1 MLHPDSRGHLALA
14 SDDPYQAIRIH
25 QNFFSAPRDME
36 VLLEGLDIVR
46 SVMTQPAL
54 DPHRGKENNT
64 GADVTSREGLEAH
77 IRESSVTVHH
87 PLGTCRMG
95 VDEMAVVDGDL
106 NVRGIDG
113 LRVVDAS
120 VMPDMTSGNINAPVI
135 MIAEKPL
142 TLLKECPSR
151 YGPYACRKDHR
162 PRLWQSQCNAG
173 GHRHLPGGPGH
184 DPRQRRPPPRQ
195 TADGGAR
202 GGSAGSPKVVLV
214 SDHFSPCTDAESA
227 NILKVTR
234 EWAAE
239 NGVINFYDQQGIC
252 HVVTPERGHLR
263 PGMFAVGGDS
273 HSPDRRGVRRLH
285 VWHRGHGHAWRT
297 GYRRDLGQST
307 RDNPDQLVRRT
318 PPGCISKGYGAQNVR
333 RSRHGR
339 GKIPGN
345 PVHRRDH
352 HGAGHIRAYDDLQHG
367 SRAGAQAGLIE
378 PDAKTA
384 AYIEDA
390 GSDPG
395 DWEQF
400 RGDDGAR
407 VAATHNFDAGALT
420 LQVAAP
426 HSPAN
431 ATDIAN
437 MEKVEIDQFYIGACT
452 GAKLN
457 DLKMAADVL
466 INKKVGPGKRL
477 TVAPASAR
485 ILTQATKLGIV
496 ETLLDAGA
504 NLLYGL
510 WRLCGLW
517 RWRAGRG

>member
-1 MLHPDSRGHLALA
+1 MDHTLAEKIIARA
-14 SDDPYQAIRIH
+14 SGKASVTP
-25 QNFFSAPRDME
+25 
-36 VLLEGLDIVR
+36 GDIV
-46 SVMTQPAL
+46 
-54 DPHRGKENNT
+54 
-64 GADVTSREGLEAH
+64 
-77 IRESSVTVHH
+77 
-87 PLGTCRMG
+87 TCQ
-95 VDEMAVVDGDL
+95 VDLA
-106 NVRGIDG
+106 
-113 LRVVDAS
+113 
-120 VMPDMTSGNINAPVI
+120 
-135 MIAEKPL
+135 MIHD
-142 TLLKECPSR
+142 S
-151 YGPYACRKDHR
+151 
-162 PRLWQSQCNAG
+162 
-173 GHRHLPGGPGH
+173 GGPRRVKPQMEELGAGLW
-184 DPRQRRPPPRQ
+184 DP
-195 TADGGAR
+195 
-202 GGSAGSPKVVLV
+202 SKVVLV

-227 NILKVTR
+227 NILKITR

-273 HSPDRRGVRRLH
+273 HSPTGGAFGAYMFGIGATDMLGVL
-285 VWHRGHGHAWRT
+285 VT
-297 GYRRDLGQST
+297 GETWVRVPETIQINWSGELRPAVSAKDMALKMCGDLGM
-307 RDNPDQLVRRT
+307 DV
-318 PPGCISKGYGAQNVR
+318 
-333 RSRHGR
+333 GR
-339 GKIPGN
+339 YQAIQYTGETITALDIFERMTICN
-345 PVHRRDH
+345 M
-352 HGAGHIRAYDDLQHG
+352 AAEL
-367 SRAGAQAGLIE
+367 GAQAGLIE

-420 LQVAAP
+420 PQVAAP

-466 INKKVGPGKRL
+466 TNKKVGPGKRL

-504 NLLYGL
+504 NLLPPGCGACAGYGVGVL
-510 WRLCGLW
+510 AEDEVCLASTARNFK
-517 RWRAGRG
+517 GRMGASSSEVYLASPYTVAASAVGGRITDPREVLVP

>member
-1 MLHPDSRGHLALA
+1 MDHTLAEKIIARA
-14 SDDPYQAIRIH
+14 SGKASVTP
-25 QNFFSAPRDME
+25 
-36 VLLEGLDIVR
+36 GDIV
-46 SVMTQPAL
+46 
-54 DPHRGKENNT
+54 
-64 GADVTSREGLEAH
+64 
-77 IRESSVTVHH
+77 
-87 PLGTCRMG
+87 TCQ
-95 VDEMAVVDGDL
+95 VDLA
-106 NVRGIDG
+106 
-113 LRVVDAS
+113 
-120 VMPDMTSGNINAPVI
+120 
-135 MIAEKPL
+135 MIHD
-142 TLLKECPSR
+142 S
-151 YGPYACRKDHR
+151 
-162 PRLWQSQCNAG
+162 
-173 GHRHLPGGPGH
+173 GGPRRVKPQMEELGAGLW
-184 DPRQRRPPPRQ
+184 DP
-195 TADGGAR
+195 
-202 GGSAGSPKVVLV
+202 SKVVLV

-227 NILKVTR
+227 NILKITR

-273 HSPDRRGVRRLH
+273 HSPTGGAFGAYMFGIGATDMLGVL
-285 VWHRGHGHAWRT
+285 VT
-297 GYRRDLGQST
+297 GETWVRVPETIQINWSGELRPAVSAKDMALKMCGDLGM
-307 RDNPDQLVRRT
+307 DV
-318 PPGCISKGYGAQNVR
+318 
-333 RSRHGR
+333 GR
-339 GKIPGN
+339 YQAIQYTGETITALDIFERMTICN
-345 PVHRRDH
+345 M
-352 HGAGHIRAYDDLQHG
+352 AAEL
-367 SRAGAQAGLIE
+367 GAQAGLIE

-420 LQVAAP
+420 PQVAAP

-431 ATDIAN
+431 ATDIADK
-437 MEKVEIDQFYIGACT
+437 EKVEIDQFYIGACT

-504 NLLYGL
+504 NLLPPGCGACAGYGVGVL
-510 WRLCGLW
+510 AEDEVCLASTARNFK
-517 RWRAGRG
+517 GRMGASSSEVYLASPYTVAASAVGGRITDPREVLVP

>member
-1 MLHPDSRGHLALA
+1 MDQTLAEKIIARA
-14 SDDPYQAIRIH
+14 SGKASVTP
-25 QNFFSAPRDME
+25 
-36 VLLEGLDIVR
+36 GDIV
-46 SVMTQPAL
+46 
-54 DPHRGKENNT
+54 
-64 GADVTSREGLEAH
+64 
-77 IRESSVTVHH
+77 
-87 PLGTCRMG
+87 TCQ
-95 VDEMAVVDGDL
+95 VDLA
-106 NVRGIDG
+106 
-113 LRVVDAS
+113 
-120 VMPDMTSGNINAPVI
+120 
-135 MIAEKPL
+135 MIHD
-142 TLLKECPSR
+142 S
-151 YGPYACRKDHR
+151 
-162 PRLWQSQCNAG
+162 
-173 GHRHLPGGPGH
+173 GGPRRVKPQMEALGAGLW
-184 DPRQRRPPPRQ
+184 DP
-195 TADGGAR
+195 
-202 GGSAGSPKVVLV
+202 SKVVLV
-214 SDHFSPCTDAESA
+214 SDHFAPCTDAESA
-227 NILKVTR
+227 NILKITR

-273 HSPDRRGVRRLH
+273 HSPTGGAFGTYMFGIGATDMLGVL
-285 VWHRGHGHAWRT
+285 VT
-297 GYRRDLGQST
+297 GETWVRVPETIQINWSGELRPAVSAKDMALKMCGDLGM
-307 RDNPDQLVRRT
+307 DV
-318 PPGCISKGYGAQNVR
+318 
-333 RSRHGR
+333 GR
-339 GKIPGN
+339 YQAIQYTGETITALDIFERMTICN
-345 PVHRRDH
+345 M
-352 HGAGHIRAYDDLQHG
+352 AAEL
-367 SRAGAQAGLIE
+367 GAQAGLIE

-420 LQVAAP
+420 PQVAAP

-466 INKKVGPGKRL
+466 TNKKVGPGKRL

-504 NLLYGL
+504 NLLPPGCGACAGYGVGVL
-510 WRLCGLW
+510 AEDEVCLASTARNFK
-517 RWRAGRG
+517 GRMGASSSEVYLASPYTVAASAVSGRITDPREVLVP